1 VESAMTDPPATEV
14 NYASYLALDRLLQLQ
29 RPLTPAA
36 EVEEEHD
43 ELLFIIVHQ
52 ASELWMKQLLHE
64 LDKVKRDFSANHLFR
79 VISTFRRCCTIVQVL
94 IDQLQI
100 LETMTPLSFNQFRDR
115 LQTSSGFQSMQ
126 FRELEFVLGYK
137 RAGIL
142 DHYPAGLT
150 GRAAAERRLRERS
163 IPDHFYDFLAQRGVT
178 IPEAVLARPVEAPHV
193 ADETVQDAVFDL
205 YRRGGEYR
213 ILFELMTDFDE
224 KLQEWR
230 YHHVK
235 IVERS
240 IGNKAGT
247 GGSLGVE
254 FLKRTLF
261 HQVFP
266 DLWAIRHRF

>member
-1 VESAMTDPPATEV
+1 MSDGSVEL
-14 NYASYLALDRLLQLQ
+14 NYANYLALDRLLALQ
-29 RPLTPAA
+29 RPLTPEN

-64 LDKVKRDFSANHLFR
+64 LDKVKRDFTGNHLFR
-79 VISTFRRCCTIVQVL
+79 VMSSFRRCATIVQVL

-100 LETMTPLSFNQFRDR
+100 LETMTPLSFNQFRER
-115 LQTSSGFQSMQ
+115 LHTSSGFQSMQ
-126 FRELEFVLGYK
+126 FRELEFVLGRK
-137 RAGIL
+137 RPGIL
-142 DHYPAGLT
+142 DHYPPDLT
-150 GRAAAERRLRERS
+150 GRAAAERRLRERTV
-163 IPDHFYDFLAQRGVT
+163 PEHFYDFLAQRGVT
-178 IPEAVLARPVEAPHV
+178 IPAELRARAIDAAHEPNA
-193 ADETVQDAVFDL
+193 TVQDAIFDL

-224 KLQEWR
+224 LLQEWR

-235 IVERS
+235 LVERT
-240 IGNKAGT
+240 IGNKEGT

-261 HQVFP
+261 QQVFP